1 MALSDLETNEYQAEE
16 SRDEI
21 SYEKALKAL
30 VEGLIFIAGEDGL
43 SLIQMQSVIQN
54 VTRNQIQSILDQLKE
69 EYADPAHGFE
79 LTSFGGRYKFISKEM
94 VYSRARRLYEEI
106 IVPSLS
112 SAALETLAIIAY
124 RQPITRVEIEQIRGV
139 SCDSMLKKL
148 QARELIETDGR
159 AEAVGKPLLYKVTE
173 HFMDIFGMESL
184 DELPEMSSQE
194 NEGLLFGSVTDLEQ
208 SQNPDEKENRPLSD

>member
-1 MALSDLETNEYQAEE
+1 
-16 SRDEI
+16 
-21 SYEKALKAL
+21 
-30 VEGLIFIAGEDGL
+30 
-43 SLIQMQSVIQN
+43 
-54 VTRNQIQSILDQLKE
+54 
-69 EYADPAHGFE
+69 
-79 LTSFGGRYKFISKEM
+79 
-94 VYSRARRLYEEI
+94 
-106 IVPSLS
+106 
-112 SAALETLAIIAY
+112 
-124 RQPITRVEIEQIRGV
+124 
-139 SCDSMLKKL
+139 MLKKL